1 MAFGQRTQRRKQ
13 DATART
19 AAARGVLSTYGGPV
33 AKFLVLVVVMGG
45 LAWGSV
51 EGWRWARSSPTF
63 ALKRTAFRG
72 LSRATEAEV
81 LRYTGLSAGQNLFE
95 LDLGV
100 MERALATHPWVKRAE
115 LRRRLPDM
123 VEVTVA
129 EHVPVAMVSL
139 GDLYLLDEDGEP
151 FKRVRAGDALDL
163 VLVSGV
169 DREEYGK
176 TPDAVRERMRVA
188 LAVAKA
194 YAQSEAGKG
203 RPASEARLEG
213 EDVVLVL
220 GGAGEELRFGDGETG
235 QKLERLRRVQE
246 ELSRRGLVAETISLD
261 HRTRPGR
268 VTVKLVAPA
277 AERTAGAR

>member
-1 MAFGQRTQRRKQ
+1 MAFGQKNKRRKQ
-13 DATART
+13 DAAVRT

-33 AKFLVLVVVMGG
+33 LKFLVLVAVLGG
-45 LAWGSV
+45 LAWGGV

-63 ALKRTAFRG
+63 ALKRTAYHG
-72 LSRATEAEV
+72 LSHATEAEV

-95 LDLGV
+95 LDLGA

-139 GDLYLLDEDGEP
+139 GDLYLLDEEGEP
-151 FKRVRAGDALDL
+151 FKRVRVGDALDL
-163 VLVSGV
+163 VLLSGV

-176 TPDAVRERMRVA
+176 SPEPVQARMRAA
-188 LAVAKA
+188 LDVVKA

-203 RPASEARLEG
+203 RPVSEARLEG

-220 GGAGEELRFGDGETG
+220 AGAGEELRFGDGDTG
-235 QKLERLRRVQE
+235 QKLERLQRVQA
-246 ELSRRGLVAETISLD
+246 ELRRRGLVAETISLD
-261 HRTRPGR
+261 HRTRPGW
-268 VTVKLVAPA
+268 VTVKLQAPA
-277 AERTAGAR
+277 SERTAGAR